1 MGSSRLVIAS
11 ASKLENIVVKG
22 PLEDVVWFWVC
33 ADEEIR
39 AVSRAA
45 LALIGQLLSLSSVCP
60 WSSTSYCSCKICSH
74 GICRIIRI

>member
-39 AVSRAA
+39 AVSRA
-45 LALIGQLLSLSSVCP
+45 LALIGQLLSLSVVSL
-60 WSSTSYCSCKICSH
+60 SLELH
-74 GICRIIRI
+74 FLLQL